1 MVPWSSSLAL
11 SASNPLANVTKPN
24 PFDPRSLNMI
34 STSSKVPYF
43 WKIQPKDE
51 SSALKSNWI
60 ESPSYT
66 KKMQWWLSRTR
77 TYSPTYYCTFVKKT
91 KRGNLLRTGAEKS
104 SLHIKSHHNCSFGQ
118 KHGFLR
124 FGLLFLLGIS
134 NVYSSFLP
142 TFIYL
147 KCVHKCYL
155 KPKRVELGNKL
166 TSLKKTS
173 VKLVSQVAD

>member
-1 MVPWSSSLAL
+1 MWQ
-11 SASNPLANVTKPN
+11 NQTPLIHARWIWFPHPVR
-24 PFDPRSLNMI
+24 FHI
-34 STSSKVPYF
+34 SGKYNQR
-43 WKIQPKDE
+43 I
-51 SSALKSNWI
+51 SALKSNWI
-60 ESPSYT
+60 ERSTSSSRAHS
-66 KKMQWWLSRTR
+66 KKCNDGCPELERRLPTSIAHLSKNQGK
-77 TYSPTYYCTFVKKT
+77 S
-91 KRGNLLRTGAEKS
+91 LEKNWCRKEVC
-104 SLHIKSHHNCSFGQ
+104 SLHIKSQHNCSFGQ

>member
-1 MVPWSSSLAL
+1 MMVVQNQNLL
-11 SASNPLANVTKPN
+11 SYLLLHICQK
-24 PFDPRSLNMI
+24 
-34 STSSKVPYF
+34 
-43 WKIQPKDE
+43 
-51 SSALKSNWI
+51 
-60 ESPSYT
+60 
-66 KKMQWWLSRTR
+66 TR
-77 TYSPTYYCTFVKKT
+77 
-91 KRGNLLRTGAEKS
+91 RGNLLRTGAEKS

-173 VKLVSQVAD
+173 VKLVSQVAPRCCHIINALFAISL